1 MNRKQLLM
9 TVVVG
14 LVLGGIGLYVNR
26 QNSASFQRGQ
36 RTAGERLLGEFP
48 INDVAQ
54 ITLRQY
60 TNQVNLV
67 KAADLW
73 TVKERDGY
81 PANMEDIIEFARKLW
96 DLKPA
101 QTQKIGETQLGRL
114 ELLAPDKGGTNS
126 GTLVELKGKE
136 GNLIKAVTLGK
147 KSMRDSVDSS
157 FGGGGGG
164 WPNGRWLYLPHQ
176 PGTAYLVSDA
186 LSEAEPK
193 PEHWLQKDF
202 LKVEKLKT
210 ISLTHTN
217 ATNSWKLTRETEN
230 GPLSLADAK
239 PGEQLDTG
247 KSSSVGNAL
256 SFPSFVDVLS
266 SEARPEETGMDQPIV
281 ARLETF
287 DGFTYTVKIGN
298 KTNDDNYYLNA
309 SVAADLP
316 KDRTA
321 GKDEKPEDK
330 EKLDKEFKEKV
341 SKLEEK
347 LKQEKAYAKWTYL
360 VSKWTVDPLLK
371 ERKDLL
377 LEKKEETKQQTPTQ
391 TNTVSEPKKEA
402 TKVLAPGTPPPLPP
416 IPPAVEPK
424 KDEKPAEHKPDK

>member
-1 MNRKQLLM
+1 
-9 TVVVG
+9 
-14 LVLGGIGLYVNR
+14 
-26 QNSASFQRGQ
+26 
-36 RTAGERLLGEFP
+36 
-48 INDVAQ
+48 
-54 ITLRQY
+54 
-60 TNQVNLV
+60 
-67 KAADLW
+67 
-73 TVKERDGY
+73 
-81 PANMEDIIEFARKLW
+81 
-96 DLKPA
+96 
-101 QTQKIGETQLGRL
+101 
-114 ELLAPDKGGTNS
+114 
-126 GTLVELKGKE
+126 
-136 GNLIKAVTLGK
+136 
-147 KSMRDSVDSS
+147 
-157 FGGGGGG
+157 
-164 WPNGRWLYLPHQ
+164 
-176 PGTAYLVSDA
+176 
-186 LSEAEPK
+186 
-193 PEHWLQKDF
+193 
-202 LKVEKLKT
+202 
-210 ISLTHTN
+210 
-217 ATNSWKLTRETEN
+217 
-230 GPLSLADAK
+230 
-239 PGEQLDTG
+239 
-247 KSSSVGNAL
+247 
-256 SFPSFVDVLS
+256 
-266 SEARPEETGMDQPIV
+266 MDQPIV